1 MRESSKLLINEHPL
15 QALPTLAKL
24 LDLNKAVILQQIQYW
39 LGISGHEIDGYV
51 WIYNSYTE
59 WTQQFPWL
67 TPRGVRWHIKGLEKI
82 GLIVAGEYN
91 KDARDNTKWYRID
104 YEKLNALLQ
113 TSDGVAQ
120 SVTPE
125 DTERQVQVA
134 LNVKPLPETTSKTT
148 SETTNNKPKLHFGE
162 FENVLLTY
170 EELKKLVCSFGEK
183 ITLQLIETLSAGIE
197 SKGYK
202 YKSHYAAILNW
213 HRRDLSKEAKVT
225 SKKKDY
231 LGGRYGHVVRTG
243 VGLTEA
249 DRLGE

>member
-113 TSDGVAQ
+113 TSGGMAQ

-148 SETTNNKPKLHFGE
+148 SEKTLYGE
-162 FENVLLTY
+162 FNNVLLTD
-170 EELKKLVCSFGEK
+170 EEHTKLKERFGLKVTKE
-183 ITLQLIETLSAGIE
+183 LIANLSAGIE

-225 SKKKDY
+225 SKKKNY
-231 LGGRYGHVVRTG
+231 LGGKYGHVVRTG

-249 DRLGE
+249 DRLAE